1 MLVRVLSIS
10 IGSTLLR
17 GTCNPISSCLSIIRL
32 KSMASNLAGVKGLL
46 IDISGV
52 LKDGDVVIDG
62 SVAAIEKL
70 QSAKFPFRVVTNET
84 LKPRKTILSTLSM
97 LGYNIEEKILFSP
110 VPAAVE
116 ILKREN
122 LRPHLLVHP
131 RMVPEFEGVDFN
143 NPNCV
148 VMADA
153 YEHFTFENMNE
164 CFRKLMAMENPV
176 FFSLGIGKYY
186 MDDDGMALDVG
197 GFAKCL
203 EYATGV
209 SPRIVGKPSREYF
222 HTAVNDMNL
231 NCDQVM
237 MIGDDVE
244 HDVGGA
250 QAAGLKGAL
259 VRTGKF
265 TKKDE
270 NHPKVKP
277 DLIVNNLAHAVDL
290 LFGTSS
296 S

>member
-17 GTCNPISSCLSIIRL
+17 GTCNHISSFTVKRL
-32 KSMASNLAGVKGLL
+32 KSQASNMDGVKGLL

-62 SVAAIEKL
+62 SVAAIKKL
-70 QSAKFPFRVVTNET
+70 QSANFPFRLVTNET

-97 LGYNIEEKILFSP
+97 LGYNIDEKILFSP
-110 VPAAVE
+110 VPATVE

-131 RMVPEFEGVDFN
+131 RMIPEFEGVDFN
-143 NPNCV
+143 DPNCV

-153 YEHFTFENMNE
+153 YEHFTFENMNA

-176 FFSLGIGKYY
+176 FISLGIGKYY

-209 SPRIVGKPSREYF
+209 SPRVVGKPSRDYF
-222 HTAVNDMNL
+222 LAAVNDMNL
-231 NCDQVM
+231 KCDQVV
-237 MIGDDVE
+237 MIGDDVL

-265 TKKDE
+265 TKRDE
-270 NHPKVKP
+270 NHPTVKP
-277 DLIVNNLAHAVDL
+277 DLIVNNLAHAVEL
-290 LFGTSS
+290 LFGTSPS
-296 S
+296 